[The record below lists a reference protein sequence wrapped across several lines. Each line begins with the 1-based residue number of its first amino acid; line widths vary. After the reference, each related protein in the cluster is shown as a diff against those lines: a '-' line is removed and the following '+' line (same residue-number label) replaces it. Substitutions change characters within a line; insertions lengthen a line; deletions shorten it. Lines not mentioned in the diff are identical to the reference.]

1 MAATKPA
8 GEQHQ
13 VIPLSEV
20 IAAVLVEAGTRP
32 IHVGDLIDRTAER
45 GFGLL
50 MLLLGLPMLIPVLP
64 PGSSTLVG
72 PLYIVFAV
80 QLLSGAKRPWMP
92 QRLRDRVLSGHTV
105 EVLRRRGLP
114 IIRSAERL
122 SRPRG
127 IWFAERLVVRMAGVV
142 VLLMGL
148 VLLSPLPFLN
158 TLPAIS
164 VMLLGMGLINRDVL
178 FMLAGFAA
186 GGISIGLI
194 GLSAGLIIAV
204 IDRIRSLL
212 P

>member
-1 MAATKPA
+1 MVATKPA
-8 GEQHQ
+8 GSQHQ
-13 VIPLSEV
+13 VIPLSAV
-20 IAAVLVEAGTRP
+20 IESVLIEAGTQP

-50 MLLLGLPMLIPVLP
+50 LLLLGLPMLIPVLP
-64 PGSSTLVG
+64 PGSSTIVG
-72 PLYIVFAV
+72 PIYAVFAV
-80 QLLSGAKRPWMP
+80 QLLSGARRPWVP
-92 QRLRDRVLSGHTV
+92 QRLRDRVLSGRMV
-105 EVLRRRGLP
+105 EVLRQRGVP

-127 IWFAERLVVRMAGVV
+127 IWFAERLVVRLAGVM

-148 VLLSPLPFLN
+148 VLVSPLPFLN

-186 GGISIGLI
+186 GGISLGLI